1 MNKLFHSVT
10 KYPFSTLCILIIWT
24 LCFIP
29 IPQTPL
35 DNISMIDKWTH
46 IVMYGGIC
54 GVIWLEYLAKHK
66 KVKWNKMIIWTLA
79 APIFMGGLIEIL
91 QKYCTGGMRSG
102 EWSDF
107 LADTIG
113 VVLAFIIGSL
123 LAKCL
128 SKV

>member
-10 KYPFSTLCILIIWT
+10 KYPFSTLCILIIWI

-29 IPQTPL
+29 IPETPL

-46 IVMYGGIC
+46 LVMYGGTC
-54 GVIWLEYLAKHK
+54 GVIWLEYIVKHK

>member
-1 MNKLFHSVT
+1 MNKLFHLVT
-10 KYPFSTLCILIIWT
+10 KYPFSTLCILIIWI

-29 IPQTPL
+29 IPETPL

-46 IVMYGGIC
+46 LVMYGGTC
-54 GVIWLEYLAKHK
+54 GVIWLEYIVKHK

>member
-10 KYPFSTLCILIIWT
+10 KYPFSTLCILIIWI

-29 IPQTPL
+29 IPETPL

-66 KVKWNKMIIWTLA
+66 KVKWNEIIILA
-79 APIFMGGLIEIL
+79 LFAPILMGGLIEIL

>member
-1 MNKLFHSVT
+1 MNNLFHSVT
-10 KYPFSTLCILIIWT
+10 KYPFSTLCILIIWI

-29 IPQTPL
+29 IPETPL

-46 IVMYGGIC
+46 IVMYGGTC

>member
-1 MNKLFHSVT
+1 MNKLFHLVT
-10 KYPFSTLCILIIWT
+10 KYPFSTLCILIIWI

-29 IPQTPL
+29 IPETPL

-46 IVMYGGIC
+46 LVMYGGTC
-54 GVIWLEYLAKHK
+54 GVIWLEYIVKHK

-91 QKYCTGGMRSG
+91 QKYCTGGTRSG

>member
-1 MNKLFHSVT
+1 
-10 KYPFSTLCILIIWT
+10 
-24 LCFIP
+24 
-29 IPQTPL
+29 
-35 DNISMIDKWTH
+35 MIDKWTH
-46 IVMYGGIC
+46 LVMYGGTC
-54 GVIWLEYLAKHK
+54 GVIWLEYIVKHK

>member
-10 KYPFSTLCILIIWT
+10 KYPFSTLCILIIWI

-29 IPQTPL
+29 IPESPL

-46 IVMYGGIC
+46 LVMYGGTC
-54 GVIWLEYLAKHK
+54 GVIWLECIVKHK

-79 APIFMGGLIEIL
+79 APILMGRVIEIL

-102 EWSDF
+102 EWLD
-107 LADTIG
+107 LAADTIG
-113 VVLAFIIGSL
+113 VVLGFIIGSL
-123 LAKCL
+123 LAVFL
-128 SKV
+128 SKA